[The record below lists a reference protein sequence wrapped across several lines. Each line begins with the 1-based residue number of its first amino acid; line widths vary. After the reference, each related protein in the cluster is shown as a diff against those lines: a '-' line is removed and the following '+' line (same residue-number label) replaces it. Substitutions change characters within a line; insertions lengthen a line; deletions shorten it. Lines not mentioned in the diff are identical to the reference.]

1 MSLFML
7 PYSIS
12 ELFAKV
18 SKSGKINVL
27 EYYRLMAALPAT
39 SLNEEDYRSIK
50 RLLHAV
56 RRGWV
61 QVVGLDPLM
70 EN

>member
-1 MSLFML
+1 ML
-7 PYSIS
+7 TYSIS

-18 SKSGKINVL
+18 SKSGTIDVI
-27 EYYRLMAALPAT
+27 EYYRLMSALPGT

-61 QVVGLDPLM
+61 QVVGLDPSSIDI
-70 EN
+70 

>member
-1 MSLFML
+1 ML
-7 PYSIS
+7 PYTIS

-18 SKSGKINVL
+18 SKSGKINVI
-27 EYYRLMAALPAT
+27 EYYRLMAALPET
-39 SLNEEDYRSIK
+39 YLNEEDYRSIK

-61 QVVGLDPLM
+61 QVVGL
-70 EN
+70 EASVGNQ

>member
-1 MSLFML
+1 ML

-39 SLNEEDYRSIK
+39 YLNEEDYRSIK

-56 RRGWV
+56 RRGWI

-70 EN
+70 EHQ

>member
-1 MSLFML
+1 ML

-39 SLNEEDYRSIK
+39 SINEEDYRSIK

-70 EN
+70 ENQ